1 MEKKDELGKLITDF
15 ESGRMDRRTFIKRAV
30 MMGLTLSSIG
40 VFLSSKN
47 LSFNEALAQTPA
59 AGKPVNITVGFFPTW
74 IGGFSCVVVKHL
86 DLWKKYL
93 PAGSKVDWDIQT
105 AGPPMA
111 ANMMAGKTQI
121 GYMGD
126 TPGIVSS
133 FKRSVADL
141 RMVAI
146 NMWSDTGQM
155 CSEMFVPM
163 DAPNFKSVAEAV
175 QWLNGKKVAVAAK
188 GGCADRFFQTFL
200 KKTGVKPE
208 SVQLLDPTIIKT
220 TLQAK
225 KVDAVA
231 VFQPHAAQIME
242 EGIGKM
248 MFTGSTWG
256 MNDGSVIVMRKD
268 FIDQNKEAAIGWLKA
283 EVEGALFMLKN
294 PVKTAE
300 FVAKELPG
308 FSVKTIWMSMY
319 GQYPPNTGSQ
329 ETNLILQ
336 EAFNDKVVAYMN
348 DACQFLHS
356 IGSVPEE
363 KPLPGAIYPDL
374 IDAALKEMNLKAP
387 LGAIKGLALTEF
399 KA

>member
-1 MEKKDELGKLITDF
+1 MENKDELGKLISDF
-15 ESGRMDRRTFIKRAV
+15 ESGGMDRRTFIKRAV

-47 LSFNEALAQTPA
+47 LSFNEALAQAP
-59 AGKPVNITVGFFPTW
+59 AGKPVNVTVGFFPTW
-74 IGGFSCVVVKHL
+74 IGGYSCVVVKHL
-86 DLWKKYL
+86 ELWKKYL

-126 TPGIVSS
+126 TPGLVSS
-133 FKRSVADL
+133 TKRDVADL

-146 NMWSDTGQM
+146 NMYSDTGQM
-155 CSEMFVPM
+155 CSEAFSRM
-163 DAPNFKSVAEAV
+163 DAPDFKSVAEAV
-175 QWLNGKKVAVAAK
+175 KWIEGKKVAVAAK

-220 TLQAK
+220 TLQAN
-225 KVDAVA
+225 KVDVAV
-231 VFQPHAAQIME
+231 VFQPHAAQIMNN
-242 EGIGKM
+242 GIGKM
-248 MFTGSTWG
+248 MFTGSTWS

-268 FIDQNKEAAIGWLKA
+268 FIDANPEAAKGWLKA
-283 EVEGALFMLKN
+283 DIEASLFMLKN
-294 PVKTAE
+294 PVKVAE
-300 FVAKELPG
+300 MVAKELPG
-308 FSVKTIWMSMY
+308 FTVKDIWMSMY

-329 ETNLILQ
+329 GTNLILQ
-336 EAFNDKVVAYMN
+336 EAFDDKVLAYMN
-348 DACQFLHS
+348 EAHQFLHS
-356 IGSVPEE
+356 IGSVPVD
-363 KPLPGAIYPDL
+363 KMLPGAIYPDL

-387 LGAIKGLALTEF
+387 LGVIKGLPLTEF
-399 KA
+399 KG

>member
-15 ESGRMDRRTFIKRAV
+15 QSGRMDRRTFIKRAV

-47 LSFNEALAQTPA
+47 LSFNEALAQAP
-59 AGKPVNITVGFFPTW
+59 AGKPVNVTVGFFPTW

-86 DLWKKYL
+86 ELWKKYL

-126 TPGIVSS
+126 TPGLVSS
-133 FKRSVADL
+133 TKRDVADL

-146 NMWSDTGQM
+146 NMYSDTGQM
-155 CSEMFVPM
+155 CSEAFSRM
-163 DAPNFKSVAEAV
+163 DAPDFKSVAEAV
-175 QWLNGKKVAVAAK
+175 KWIEGKKVAVAAK

-220 TLQAK
+220 TLQAN
-225 KVDAVA
+225 KVDVAV
-231 VFQPHAAQIME
+231 VFQPHAAQIINNK
-242 EGIGKM
+242 IGKL
-248 MFTGSTWG
+248 MFTGSTWN

-268 FIDQNKEAAIGWLKA
+268 FIDQNPEAAKAWLKA
-283 EVEGALFMLKN
+283 DIEASLFMLKN
-294 PVKTAE
+294 PVKVAE

-308 FSVKTIWMSMY
+308 FTVKDIWMSMY

-336 EAFNDKVVAYMN
+336 EAFDDKVVAYMN
-348 DACQFLHS
+348 EAFQFLHS
-356 IGSVPEE
+356 IGSVPVD
-363 KPLPGAIYPDL
+363 KLLPGAIYPDL

-387 LGAIKGLALTEF
+387 LGVIKGMALTEF
-399 KA
+399 KP

>member
-1 MEKKDELGKLITDF
+1 MEQKKDELSKLISDF
-15 ESGRMDRRTFIKRAV
+15 ESGRMDRRSFIKRAM

-40 VFLSSKN
+40 VLLSSKN
-47 LSFNEALAQTPA
+47 LSFNEALAQP
-59 AGKPVNITVGFFPTW
+59 AGKPVDVTVGFFPTW
-74 IGGFSCVVVKHL
+74 IGGFSCVVLKRL
-86 DLWKKYL
+86 ELWKKYL

-126 TPGIVSS
+126 TPGLISS
-133 FKRSVADL
+133 TKRDVADL

-155 CSEMFVPM
+155 CSEAFARI
-163 DAPNFKSVAEAV
+163 DAPDFKSVAEAV
-175 QWLNGKKVAVAAK
+175 KWVDGKKVAVAQK

-220 TLQAK
+220 TLQAN
-225 KVDAVA
+225 KVDVAV
-231 VFQPHAAQIME
+231 VFQPHAAQIINNK
-242 EGIGKM
+242 IGKLL
-248 MFTGSTWG
+248 FTGSTWG

-268 FIDQNKEAAIGWLKA
+268 FIDQNPEAAKGWLKA
-283 EVEGALFMLKN
+283 DIEANLFMLKN
-294 PVKTAE
+294 PVKVAE

-308 FSVKTIWMSMY
+308 FTVKEIWKSMY

-329 ETNLILQ
+329 ETNVILQ
-336 EAFNDKVVAYMN
+336 MAFDDKVVAYMN

-356 IGSVPEE
+356 IGSVPVE

-374 IDAALKEMNLKAP
+374 IDAAFKEMKLKPP
-387 LGAIKGLALTEF
+387 LGAIKGLPLSEF
-399 KA
+399 KP

>member
-1 MEKKDELGKLITDF
+1 
-15 ESGRMDRRTFIKRAV
+15 
-30 MMGLTLSSIG
+30 
-40 VFLSSKN
+40 
-47 LSFNEALAQTPA
+47 
-59 AGKPVNITVGFFPTW
+59 
-74 IGGFSCVVVKHL
+74 
-86 DLWKKYL
+86 
-93 PAGSKVDWDIQT
+93 
-105 AGPPMA
+105 MA

-126 TPGIVSS
+126 TPGLVSS
-133 FKRSVADL
+133 TKRDVADL

-155 CSEMFVPM
+155 CSEAFSRM
-163 DAPNFKSVAEAV
+163 DAPDFKSVAEAV
-175 QWLNGKKVAVAAK
+175 KWIEGKKVAVAAK

-220 TLQAK
+220 TLQAN
-225 KVDAVA
+225 KVDVAV
-231 VFQPHAAQIME
+231 VFQPHAAQIINNK
-242 EGIGKM
+242 IGKM

-268 FIDQNKEAAIGWLKA
+268 FIDQNPEAAKGWLKA
-283 EVEGALFMLKN
+283 ELEGALFMLKN
-294 PVKTAE
+294 PVKVAE

-308 FSVKTIWMSMY
+308 FTVKDIWMSMY

-329 ETNLILQ
+329 ETNLVLQ
-336 EAFNDKVVAYMN
+336 EAFSDKVVAYMN
-348 DACQFLHS
+348 EAHEFLHS
-356 IGSVPEE
+356 IGSVPVD

-387 LGAIKGLALTEF
+387 LGVIKGMALTEF
-399 KA
+399 KP